1 MPSLLDRPPPPTK
14 RPPRQRISLL
24 SEDPDV
30 RSLQVGAV
38 LTVIVWCLIVWL
50 FFVAL
55 RHLGHTGTRIFA
67 KQNPTFDIQL
77 APDEFVIPQ
86 KQPPP
91 NKFVETNPDAPE
103 NIPDKTKN
111 FAARNQQVAQEKPQA
126 DAHNDTPQLE
136 GKKDRDV
143 TQIVNGALHKPQ
155 QQPPPEPPQLLRPAV
170 QPTQKKAEPRRE
182 QNPLPGEQKVEGKDA
197 EGIGMTNSRAT
208 DNISDVKEKVAG
220 QKDSKALEGDPEAS
234 TPKIDPM
241 RPQPRQHLERNVRP
255 AVLQQN
261 LVGTTN
267 IGPMAIDAKWSAY
280 GEYLQRMI
288 ETIQVE
294 WERVIEAGHIYPPSG
309 TQVTVRF
316 RMDSD
321 GAITEILE
329 TKSNGGSQAE
339 GACKTGITARA
350 PYGKW
355 TEDMVAVLGH
365 SQDMTFVFYY
375 E

>member
-1 MPSLLDRPPPPTK
+1 MPSLLDRPTPPPK
-14 RPPRQRISLL
+14 RARRPRVSLL
-24 SEDPDV
+24 SEDQDV
-30 RSLQVGAV
+30 RSLQVGVV
-38 LTVIVWCLIVWL
+38 LTIVVWCLLVWL

-55 RHLGHTGTRIFA
+55 KHLGHTSNTVWPKA
-67 KQNPTFDIQL
+67 KPTFDIQL

-91 NKFVETNPDAPE
+91 DKFVETNPDAPE

-111 FAARNQQVAQEKPQA
+111 FAARNQQVAQEKPQENQ
-126 DAHNDTPQLE
+126 HHDTPQLE
-136 GKKDRDV
+136 GKKDREV
-143 TQIVNGALHKPQ
+143 TQIVTGSLHKPQ
-155 QQPPPEPPQLLRPAV
+155 EQPPPEPPQLLRPAV

-182 QNPLPGEQKVEGKDA
+182 QNPLHGEQKVEGKDA
-197 EGIGMTNSRAT
+197 EGIGMSDSKEM
-208 DNISDVKEKVAG
+208 DNISEVKEKVTG
-220 QKDSKALEGDPEAS
+220 QKNSKSLEGDPEAS
-234 TPKIDPM
+234 TPRIDPQ
-241 RPQPRQHLERNVRP
+241 RPQPRRVLQRNVRP

-261 LVGTTN
+261 LFGTSNVG
-267 IGPMAIDAKWSAY
+267 MVAIDAKWSAY
-280 GEYLQRMI
+280 GEYIQRML

-294 WERVIEAGHIYPPSG
+294 WERVIDATHIYPPAG

-329 TKSNGGSQAE
+329 TKSSGGSQAE
-339 GACKTGITARA
+339 GACKTGITARS

-365 SQDMTFVFYY
+365 SQDMTIVFEYQ
-375 E
+375 

>member
-1 MPSLLDRPPPPTK
+1 M
-14 RPPRQRISLL
+14 
-24 SEDPDV
+24 
-30 RSLQVGAV
+30 
-38 LTVIVWCLIVWL
+38 
-50 FFVAL
+50 
-55 RHLGHTGTRIFA
+55 
-67 KQNPTFDIQL
+67 
-77 APDEFVIPQ
+77 
-86 KQPPP
+86 
-91 NKFVETNPDAPE
+91 
-103 NIPDKTKN
+103 
-111 FAARNQQVAQEKPQA
+111 
-126 DAHNDTPQLE
+126 
-136 GKKDRDV
+136 
-143 TQIVNGALHKPQ
+143 
-155 QQPPPEPPQLLRPAV
+155 
-170 QPTQKKAEPRRE
+170 
-182 QNPLPGEQKVEGKDA
+182 
-197 EGIGMTNSRAT
+197 
-208 DNISDVKEKVAG
+208 
-220 QKDSKALEGDPEAS
+220 
-234 TPKIDPM
+234 
-241 RPQPRQHLERNVRP
+241 RP